1 MYNGCK
7 NYIREGDRADNAWEC
22 GDASEAEPTE
32 EQAKACLQMLYLS
45 DRSTRRDGSA
55 G

>member
-1 MYNGCK
+1 MTSGRGNG
-7 NYIREGDRADNAWEC
+7 ADSAWER
-22 GDASEAEPTE
+22 GDASEAEPPE

-55 G
+55 GLD